1 MDTAP
6 QQLRL
11 VDPPPGAVPPGAVQ
25 PDAAGDAGPFARPG
39 AALRASRTVA
49 VLGACGGAGTSTLA
63 AALAHT
69 LRGSGERAVLVDLD
83 VPGAGADVLLGI
95 EDEPG
100 ARWPEL
106 AAARG
111 DVDGEGLVAALPR
124 WRRVP
129 VLSATREQTAPP
141 DGSVVL
147 DVATGLLRSG
157 ESVVLDLPRPSGW
170 SHAARLLA
178 AAADA
183 VLLVVPCTVPGV
195 AGAASA
201 AVALREAGARD
212 PWVVA
217 RRPAPGRV
225 DASAVESA
233 LGLDVVADLPWDPRL
248 AGAVERGEGPR
259 VGRRAPVGRT
269 CARLVA
275 ALARAS

>member
-11 VDPPPGAVPPGAVQ
+11 LDPPAAVPPG
-25 PDAAGDAGPFARPG
+25 AAGDAGPFARPG
-39 AALRASRTVA
+39 TALRASRTVA

-63 AALAHT
+63 AALAHA

-129 VLSATREQTAPP
+129 VLSGTRAQAAPP

-147 DVATGLLRSG
+147 DVATGLLRAG
-157 ESVVLDLPRPSGW
+157 ESVVLDLPRASGW

-178 AAADA
+178 AAADT
-183 VLLVVPCTVPGV
+183 VLLVVPSTVPGV

-201 AVALREAGARD
+201 AVALQEAGAGD

-225 DASAVESA
+225 DATAVEAA
-233 LGLDVVADLPWDPRL
+233 LGLDVVAELPWDPRL
-248 AGAVERGEGPR
+248 AAAVERGEGPR

-269 CARLVA
+269 SARLAA